1 MKEGK
6 KVKAVTIYLRKNISK
21 KVKIKMLERFG
32 KDNLSALIRILIR
45 KYLNFEIKIT
55 VSKYNDYVL
64 NTNQTTENKI
74 KINVYLIEKEK
85 EEFENRIYD
94 LLLKKRKRNKMINLL
109 ISEWLKETIKIKEP
123 NFLEECNIKHK

>member
-85 EEFENRIYD
+85 EEFENKIYD

>member
-1 MKEGK
+1 MKEEK

-109 ISEWLKETIKIKEP
+109 ISEWLKETIKIKEQ

>member
-1 MKEGK
+1 
-6 KVKAVTIYLRKNISK
+6 
-21 KVKIKMLERFG
+21 MLERFG

-109 ISEWLKETIKIKEP
+109 ISEWLKETIKIKEQ

>member
-21 KVKIKMLERFG
+21 KVKIKMLERFE

-109 ISEWLKETIKIKEP
+109 ISEWLKETIKIKEQ

>member
-123 NFLEECNIKHK
+123 NFLEECNIKYK

>member
-109 ISEWLKETIKIKEP
+109 ISEWLKETIKIKEQ